1 MKITSAEQFETLIA
15 ELEKSPCLAKGL
27 QKGTAPANFKQQWEA
42 ISSKLNALGP
52 PLRDSDGW
60 QKVIIIT
67 PLKHIF
73 CNICT
78 FQLPVWRDYK
88 FKVKKKLIKNKA
100 ECNATDGGMYKQL
113 TLCPLEEAV
122 ANLLQFNKQLSPEGV
137 LQGVQLPPAETQH
150 QTSSAVEFAP
160 LDGAQIIEC
169 ILLCPPDLPC
179 EEEEPTTSASAR
191 SRNQPSTPVR
201 TRKPKTSERN
211 DLLERHNSMQER
223 ILTDATNKMGSMKH
237 SLRDTAGYQKK
248 LLAIEEKK
256 LKLLEKRD
264 RREVELHK
272 AAMQLKEIKLE
283 IAKEKLRNLKKS

>member
-15 ELEKSPCLAKGL
+15 ELEKSPCLAKGF
-27 QKGTAPANFKQQWEA
+27 QKGTAPANFKQQWET

-78 FQLPVWRDYK
+78 FQLQVWRDYK
-88 FKVKKKLIKNKA
+88 L
-100 ECNATDGGMYKQL
+100 
-113 TLCPLEEAV
+113 
-122 ANLLQFNKQLSPEGV
+122 
-137 LQGVQLPPAETQH
+137 PAETQH

-169 ILLCPPDLPC
+169 IQLCPPDLPC
-179 EEEEPTTSASAR
+179 EEEEPATSASAR
-191 SRNQPSTPVR
+191 SRNQPSTPAR

>member
-15 ELEKSPCLAKGL
+15 ELEKSPCLAKGF

-60 QKVIIIT
+60 QKV
-67 PLKHIF
+67 
-73 CNICT
+73 
-78 FQLPVWRDYK
+78 WRDYK

-100 ECNATDGGMYKQL
+100 ECNATGGGMYKQL

-150 QTSSAVEFAP
+150 QTSSPVEFAP
-160 LDGAQIIEC
+160 LDGAQLIEC
-169 ILLCPPDLPC
+169 IQLCPPDLPC

-191 SRNQPSTPVR
+191 SRNQPSTPAR

>member
-15 ELEKSPCLAKGL
+15 ELEKSPCLAKGF
-27 QKGTAPANFKQQWEA
+27 QKGTAPANFKQQWET

-60 QKVIIIT
+60 QKV
-67 PLKHIF
+67 
-73 CNICT
+73 
-78 FQLPVWRDYK
+78 WRDYK
-88 FKVKKKLIKNKA
+88 L
-100 ECNATDGGMYKQL
+100 
-113 TLCPLEEAV
+113 
-122 ANLLQFNKQLSPEGV
+122 
-137 LQGVQLPPAETQH
+137 PAETQH

-169 ILLCPPDLPC
+169 IQLCPPDLPC
-179 EEEEPTTSASAR
+179 EEEEPATSASAR
-191 SRNQPSTPVR
+191 SRNQPSTPAR

>member
-15 ELEKSPCLAKGL
+15 ELEKSPCLAKGF
-27 QKGTAPANFKQQWEA
+27 QKGTAPANFKQQWET

-60 QKVIIIT
+60 QK
-67 PLKHIF
+67 
-73 CNICT
+73 
-78 FQLPVWRDYK
+78 VWRDYK

-100 ECNATDGGMYKQL
+100 ECNATGGGMYKQL

-169 ILLCPPDLPC
+169 IQLCPPDLPC
-179 EEEEPTTSASAR
+179 EEEEPATSASAR
-191 SRNQPSTPVR
+191 SRNQPSTPAR